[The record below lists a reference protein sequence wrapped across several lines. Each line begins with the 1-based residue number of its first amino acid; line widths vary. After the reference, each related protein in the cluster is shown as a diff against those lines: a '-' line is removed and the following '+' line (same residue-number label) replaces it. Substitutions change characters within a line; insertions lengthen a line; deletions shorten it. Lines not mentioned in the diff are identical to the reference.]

1 MYCSTCGCGTSYSM
15 VKPKFCSSC
24 GGTFSALEKTPA
36 KRVFKAIPKNPIATV
51 QQEVEEEFEMPDMNK
66 LDVDINVSRAFNV
79 MSFKEIAGTIPNDHD
94 DGFIREADSSY
105 SAESVV
111 EDFMRDAGSSSRT
124 NEQTRKT

>member
-36 KRVFKAIPKNPIATV
+36 KRAFKASPQNPIATV

-79 MSFKEIAGTIPNDHD
+79 MSFKEIAGTIPNHHD